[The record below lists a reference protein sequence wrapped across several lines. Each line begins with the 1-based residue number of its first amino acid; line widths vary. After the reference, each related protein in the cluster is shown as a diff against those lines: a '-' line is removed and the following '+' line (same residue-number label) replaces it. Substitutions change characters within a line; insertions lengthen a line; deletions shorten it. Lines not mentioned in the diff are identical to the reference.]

1 MKKALAIGA
10 VALAVVLA
18 LVVMLPMLM
27 FAGQPDATAACG
39 AVAPAAGA
47 ISVPVGSTAGLTA
60 RQLQN
65 AGTIIAAA
73 RGNPAVGDKGA
84 VVMLVASLQEDDLQ
98 NSTVSDNADS
108 LGLFQMRPSMGWGSV
123 AQITDPTWASEKFI
137 TVLLA
142 VPGWQSMDPGAAA
155 QAVERSAFPGAYT
168 PHLGV
173 AEALIANAGGS
184 TTGVTVPVAAPAAC
198 ASGAPAAPG
207 GTAGT
212 WNGTDPGPGPQGV
225 DHLTPRSIALKAA
238 VAQTFPGFFTDI
250 GCWRPS
256 DPYPDHP
263 SGRGCDYMIPG
274 GGHDGAANTKANEI
288 ADWINANGPKLG
300 LQYEILQQRYRP
312 AGAQWAP
319 MADRG
324 GWTANHMDHI
334 HVTVLS

>member
-1 MKKALAIGA
+1 VKKAIAIGA
-10 VALAVVLA
+10 VALAIVLA

-39 AVAPAAGA
+39 TAAPAAGA

-184 TTGVTVPVAAPAAC
+184 TTSVTVPIAAACPPAAVAAAAT
-198 ASGAPAAPG
+198 GA
-207 GTAGT
+207 
-212 WNGTDPGPGPQGV
+212 DPGPGPQGA
-225 DHLTPRSIALKAA
+225 DHLTPRMIALKAA
-238 VAQTFPGFFTDI
+238 VKVQFPQFTDV
-250 GCWRPS
+250 GCWRAS

-263 SGRGCDYMIPG
+263 SGRACDFMIPG
-274 GGHDGAANTKANEI
+274 LGHDQAGEDLGNQL
-288 ADWINANGPKLG
+288 ADWVQANAKAFG
-300 LQYEILQQRYRP
+300 LQYEIFRQRYRP
-312 AGAQWAP
+312 AGTDWAP
-319 MADRG
+319 MTDRG
-324 GWTANHMDHI
+324 GWTANHMDHV